1 MNVNR
6 SQLPSSITNE
16 KLRALYRAAMK
27 ELDLI
32 QAETKKAL
40 IYCINDNFGSPIPGA
55 VPELAKDLNVDQLEY
70 WNASLN
76 DLKEDAG
83 CMKRRR
89 DLISG
94 AFILHR
100 KKGTRGV
107 LDDVLKRT
115 GRTDIRIKEW
125 FEVPELKDDYPYA
138 FVVEYPAPVGRIE
151 MPVIAGLIKRYKRA
165 VCQEIANYVLP
176 KQLFGVA
183 AASRWDREIVFDTV
197 DSERPRRLFVAAAVR
212 WDRNIIYETVEEME
226 V

>member
-1 MNVNR
+1 MSANR
-6 SQLPSSITNE
+6 SRLPDSITNE
-16 KLRALYRAAMK
+16 KLRALYDAAMK
-27 ELDLI
+27 ELDRI

-40 IYCINDNFGSPIPGA
+40 IYCINDNFDSPIPDV
-55 VPELAKDLNVDQLEY
+55 VPELAKDLNVNQLEY
-70 WNASLN
+70 WNAALN
-76 DLKEDAG
+76 DSKEGDN

-89 DLISG
+89 DLLSG

-115 GRTDIRIKEW
+115 GRTDIQIKEW
-125 FEVPELKDDYPYA
+125 FDVPELKEDYPYA

-151 MPVIAGLIKRYKRA
+151 MPIIAGLIKRYKRA

-176 KQLFGVA
+176 MQHFGLA
-183 AASRWDREIVFDTV
+183 AASRWDREIVFNTV
-197 DSERPRRLFVAAAVR
+197 DSERYRRLFIAAAAR
-212 WDRNIIYETVEEME
+212 WDREIVFETVEVE

>member
-1 MNVNR
+1 MSVNR
-6 SQLPSSITNE
+6 SQLPDSIENP

-32 QAETKKAL
+32 QVEAKKAFV
-40 IYCINDNFGSPIPGA
+40 YCINDNFDSPIPVV

-70 WNASLN
+70 WNAALN
-76 DLKEDAG
+76 DLKEG
-83 CMKRRR
+83 SECMKRRR
-89 DLISG
+89 DLLSG

-115 GRTDIRIKEW
+115 GRTDVKIKEW
-125 FEVPELKDDYPYA
+125 FDVPELMLDYPYA

-176 KQLFGVA
+176 KQVFGIA
-183 AASRWDREIVFDTV
+183 AASRWDREIVFNTV
-197 DSERPRRLFVAAAVR
+197 DSERPRRLFAAAAVR
-212 WDRNIIYETVEEME
+212 WDRKIIYETVEETE